1 MSSSTIYISLAKVDE
16 FFFNNKEIKQE
27 LKNEIISTIKEI
39 EAKGDRKWVFTVVD
53 NKYYIDEYSEYNDFV
68 KTYMFRNE

>member
-1 MSSSTIYISLAKVDE
+1 MSTSSIYISLTKVDE
-16 FFFNNKEIKQE
+16 FFSNNKETKQE

-39 EAKGDRKWVFTVVD
+39 EAKWDRKWVFTVVD

>member
-1 MSSSTIYISLAKVDE
+1 MSSSIIYISLAKVDE
-16 FFFNNKEIKQE
+16 FFSNNKETKQE

-39 EAKGDRKWVFTVVD
+39 EAKWDRKWVFTVVD